1 MIKGTY
7 IRVRLAQIVGE
18 LISEGY
24 RKTGSV
30 GETVVALKHTNGNRM
45 TLIAS
50 EVSIAYLKNG
60 RLVKSEP
67 LTVGAAAADEHAS
80 ATPST

>member
-1 MIKGTY
+1 MIKKTY

-24 RKTGSV
+24 RKTGSI
-30 GETVVALKHTNGNRM
+30 GNTVVALKHTNGNRM
-45 TLIAS
+45 TIKAN
-50 EVSIAYLKNG
+50 EVSIAFLKNG

-67 LTVGAAAADEHAS
+67 LTVGAAADDEHAS

>member
-1 MIKGTY
+1 MINKTD

-24 RKTGSV
+24 RKTGSI
-30 GETVVALKHTNGNRM
+30 GNTVVALKHTNGNRM
-45 TLIAS
+45 TIIAN
-50 EVSIAYLKNG
+50 EVSIAFLKNG
-60 RLVKSEP
+60 RLIKSEP
-67 LTVGAAAADEHAS
+67 LTVGAAAADGPAP

>member
-1 MIKGTY
+1 MINKTD

-24 RKTGSV
+24 RKTGSI
-30 GETVVALKHTNGNRM
+30 GDTVVALKHTNGNRM
-45 TLIAS
+45 TIIAN
-50 EVSIAYLKNG
+50 EVSIAFLKNG

-67 LTVGAAAADEHAS
+67 LTIGAAATDGHAP

>member
-1 MIKGTY
+1 MISKTD

-24 RKTGSV
+24 RKTGSI
-30 GETVVALKHTNGNRM
+30 GDTVVALKHTNGNRM
-45 TLIAS
+45 TIIAN
-50 EVSIAYLKNG
+50 EVSIAFLKNG
-60 RLVKSEP
+60 RIVKSEP
-67 LTVGAAAADEHAS
+67 LTVGATAADGHAP

>member
-1 MIKGTY
+1 MIKKTK

-24 RKTGSV
+24 RKTGSI
-30 GETVVALKHTNGNRM
+30 GDTVVALKHTNGNRM
-45 TLIAS
+45 TIIAY
-50 EVSIAYLKNG
+50 EKSIAYLKNG
-60 RLVKSEP
+60 RLIKSEP
-67 LTVGAAAADEHAS
+67 LTIGAAAADENAP

>member
-1 MIKGTY
+1 MINKTD

-24 RKTGSV
+24 RKTGSI
-30 GETVVALKHTNGNRM
+30 GNTVVALKHTNGNRM
-45 TLIAS
+45 TIIAND
-50 EVSIAYLKNG
+50 VSIAFLKNG
-60 RLVKSEP
+60 QLVKSEP
-67 LTVGAAAADEHAS
+67 ITVGAATANEHAP

>member
-1 MIKGTY
+1 MINKTY

-45 TLIAS
+45 TIIAN

-60 RLVKSEP
+60 RLVKYEP

>member
-1 MIKGTY
+1 MKRKTDIQ
-7 IRVRLAQIVGE
+7 VRLAQVVGE

-24 RKTGSV
+24 RKTGSI
-30 GETVVALKHTNGNRM
+30 GNNIVALRHTNGNRM

-60 RLVKSEP
+60 LLVKSEP

-80 ATPST
+80 ATPET

>member
-1 MIKGTY
+1 MINKTD

-24 RKTGSV
+24 RKTGSI
-30 GETVVALKHTNGNRM
+30 GDTVVALKHTNGNRM
-45 TLIAS
+45 TIIAN
-50 EVSIAYLKNG
+50 EVSIAFLKNG
-60 RLVKSEP
+60 RLVKAEP
-67 LTVGAAAADEHAS
+67 LTIGAAAADGHAP